1 MPSEIIF
8 KNEHCEWID
17 IESANKRDL
26 DILHQKFNINEFML
40 EDTIDPNHL
49 PKYEED
55 ENLKF
60 FLMRENTDLQRHNLN
75 SISDITTKLA
85 VFLVD
90 DRIIT
95 IHRLK
100 NSIVKEVLKE
110 IQLYYGDEV
119 TSEHIALELAL
130 KVLKSFDDEA
140 RRILRVID
148 ELENEIFLSTDSSDL
163 LRKLY
168 NLKRKSSLNTM
179 VLQLSSSW
187 VARFKPLELTDS
199 ETTDLRD
206 KLRDVISDFD
216 HLNSQILNLI
226 SMFLALADQKA
237 NQTMKILA
245 QFSVYF
251 LPITFVAGLYGMN
264 FNNMPELQTKYG
276 YFVTL
281 AVMALIVLITFIYF
295 KRKKW

>member
-8 KNEHCEWID
+8 KNEYCEWID
-17 IESANKRDL
+17 IESANRADL
-26 DILHQKFNINEFML
+26 DVLHQKFNINEFML

-60 FLMRENTDLQRHNLN
+60 FLMRENTDLQRQNLN

-85 VFLVD
+85 IFLID
-90 DRIIT
+90 DKIIT

-100 NSIVKEVLKE
+100 NSIVKEVLRDIKYSKE
-110 IQLYYGDEV
+110 EV
-119 TSEHIALELAL
+119 TSEHIALEVAL

-148 ELENEIFLSTDSSDL
+148 ELENEIFLSTDSANL

-187 VARFKPLELTDS
+187 VTRFRPLELSDS

-237 NQTMKILA
+237 NQTMKILT
-245 QFSVYF
+245 QFSAYF

-264 FNNMPELQTKYG
+264 FDNMPELRSRYG
-276 YFVTL
+276 YFITL
-281 AVMALIVLITFIYF
+281 GIMALIVLFTFLYF
-295 KRKKW
+295 KKKKW

>member
-85 VFLVD
+85 VFLID
-90 DRIIT
+90 DKIIT

-110 IQLYYGDEV
+110 IQLYDDEV

-148 ELENEIFLSTDSSDL
+148 ELENEIFLSTDSSYL

-281 AVMALIVLITFIYF
+281 AVMALIVIITFIYF

>member
-17 IESANKRDL
+17 IESANKKDL
-26 DILHQKFNINEFML
+26 DFLHQKFNINEFLL

-49 PKYEED
+49 PKFEEA

-60 FLMRENTDLQRHNLN
+60 FLMRENTDLERKNLN

-85 VFLVD
+85 IFLID
-90 DRIIT
+90 DKIIT

-100 NSIVKEVLKE
+100 NSSVKDVLRE
-110 IQLYYGDEV
+110 IKLFHEEV

-148 ELENEIFLSTDSSDL
+148 ELENEIFLSTDSPNL

-187 VARFKPLELTDS
+187 VARFRPLELTDS

-237 NQTMKILA
+237 NQTMKILT
-245 QFSVYF
+245 QFSAYF

-264 FNNMPELQTKYG
+264 FRHMPELQSKYG
-276 YFVTL
+276 YITTL
-281 AVMALIVLITFIYF
+281 GVMALIVLCTFLYF
-295 KRKKW
+295 KKKRW

>member
-1 MPSEIIF
+1 MPSKTIF

-17 IESANKRDL
+17 IESANKKDL
-26 DILHQKFNINEFML
+26 DILHQKFNINEFLL
-40 EDTIDPNHL
+40 EDTVDPNHL

-85 VFLVD
+85 VFLID
-90 DRIIT
+90 DKIIT

-110 IQLYYGDEV
+110 IKLYYGDEV

-264 FNNMPELQTKYG
+264 FDNMPELHTRYG

-281 AVMALIVLITFIYF
+281 GVMALIVIFTFIYF
-295 KRKKW
+295 KKKKW

>member
-8 KNEHCEWID
+8 KNDHCEWID
-17 IESANKRDL
+17 IASANKKDL
-26 DILHQKFNINEFML
+26 DFLHQKFNINEFLL

-55 ENLKF
+55 EDLKF
-60 FLMRENTDLQRHNLN
+60 FLMRENTELKRQNLN

-85 VFLVD
+85 IFLVD
-90 DRIIT
+90 DKIIT

-100 NSIVKEVLKE
+100 NNSVKEVLRE
-110 IQLYYGDEV
+110 IKLWNEDV

-148 ELENEIFLSTDSSDL
+148 EMENEIFLSTDSPNL

-187 VARFKPLELTDS
+187 VARFRPLELTDS

-237 NQTMKILA
+237 NQTMKILT
-245 QFSVYF
+245 QFSAYF

-264 FNNMPELQTKYG
+264 FQYMPELHSKYG
-276 YFVTL
+276 YFITIG
-281 AVMALIVLITFIYF
+281 VMVLIVLCTFLYF
-295 KRKKW
+295 KKKKW